1 MSDATSGFKSAR
13 EQFERQSQDYERITY
28 LRMGRRPELEPVGAG
43 IARDATVHCSVLF
56 WADGL
61 KRSPRAPALRS
72 GPSAVAFGRRV
83 CRDTTSMRYAQA
95 IQHQESSRLECP
107 RNSRGTTGKTDEEE
121 RGEKSVPHNTRG
133 PEIVPNRQMGRRYR
147 TSGLDA
153 VRLSAF
159 ITTTYWY
166 HSVTIP
172 SPFPTGNGEGGTSVV
187 PLLSSRGVG
196 S

>member
-13 EQFERQSQDYERITY
+13 EQFGRQSKDYESTTH
-28 LRMGRRPELEPVGAG
+28 LRMGRRPGLGPAPTGF
-43 IARDATVHCSVLF
+43 ARDATVDCSVLF

-61 KRSPRAPALRS
+61 KRSPRASALRS
-72 GPSAVAFGRRV
+72 GPSVVAFGRRV

-95 IQHQESSRLECP
+95 IQHQESSRLERP
-107 RNSRGTTGKTDEEE
+107 RYSCGTTGKTDEEE
-121 RGEKSVPHNTRG
+121 RGVKSVPHNTKE
-133 PEIVPNRQMGRRYR
+133 PAITPNRHTGGRYR
-147 TSGLDA
+147 HSGLVA
-153 VRLSAF
+153 VRPSAF
-159 ITTTYWY
+159 ITTTNWY

-196 S
+196 A